1 MRGAITGLDETART
15 LRHEL
20 TPAEKKLWN
29 AIRNRQLDG
38 LKFRRQHPVGR
49 FILDFFCA
57 ELRLVIELDGAIHDG
72 QIAHDAER
80 SRMLNEFGYVV
91 LRFRNDEVFSD
102 LAGVLEKIRSVALTP
117 RPPLPILGEGA
128 NGNDIEYS
136 IEFRNYETAKPLT
149 NATKCAQL
157 SPLPISGEGP
167 GVRAND

>member
-57 ELRLVIELDGAIHDG
+57 ELRLVIELDGATHLGRED
-72 QIAHDAER
+72 QDAFRQAWLESQRLMVIRCPNHEFLQGVDELLELVWRHCCER
-80 SRMLNEFGYVV
+80 TG
-91 LRFRNDEVFSD
+91 
-102 LAGVLEKIRSVALTP
+102 IRS
-117 RPPLPILGEGA
+117 
-128 NGNDIEYS
+128 
-136 IEFRNYETAKPLT
+136 ET
-149 NATKCAQL
+149 
-157 SPLPISGEGP
+157 
-167 GVRAND
+167 